1 MAIQL
6 TGWLL
11 RRKPNRKWTYTLAAM
26 AREEAGFLE
35 MDDYIWRRQNTAAQY
50 IAM

>member
-6 TGWLL
+6 TGWFL
-11 RRKPNRKWTYTLAAM
+11 RRKPNRKWTYTSEAM
-26 AREEAGFLE
+26 VREEAGFLTV
-35 MDDYIWRRQNTAAQY
+35 DDYIRRRQNTATQY